1 MLEDCGQSLA
11 ANLSKSS
18 KPLDTVQPI
27 PRRLIHALEF
37 YAAPQYVDPSHA
49 A

>member
-11 ANLSKSS
+11 ANLSK
-18 KPLDTVQPI
+18 
-27 PRRLIHALEF
+27 F